1 VRELVGYYRY
11 DTPAELEIL
20 NQIWELDDAFA
31 NYFLPSLKLAT
42 KHRDGAK
49 VVKKYHQAATP
60 HQRARAHPAIR
71 KRPVITMNA
80 RFKRLR
86 LGALQREILDLTS
99 QLEALAQAKGRAH
112 HRQQAQTNEHAS

>member
-1 VRELVGYYRY
+1 MCIR
-11 DTPAELEIL
+11 DS
-20 NQIWELDDAFA
+20 
-31 NYFLPSLKLAT
+31 FLPSLKLAS

-86 LGALQREILDLTS
+86 LGALQRQILDLTRR
-99 QLEALAQAKGRAH
+99 LETLAQAKGRTRH
-112 HRQQAQTNEHAS
+112 NQQARAGQLTG